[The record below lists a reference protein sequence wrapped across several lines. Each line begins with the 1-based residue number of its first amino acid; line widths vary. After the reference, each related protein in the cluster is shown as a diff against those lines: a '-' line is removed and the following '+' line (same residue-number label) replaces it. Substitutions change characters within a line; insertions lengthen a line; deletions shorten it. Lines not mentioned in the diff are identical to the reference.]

1 LVDTVLLHARSDA
14 ELANALARGLKG
26 AVAVPCVVPDGE
38 GPPLQF
44 GAGMQI
50 FGLWTARSEEAAGAR
65 LQDTL
70 DAAPRRAA
78 LLLWDNR
85 LPPCGERDAR
95 TPVIAMGD
103 DLDASIARIGEI
115 AKSLKLGI
123 FVASNL
129 TPPQPPPAPAAQ
141 PAPQPSIARAA
152 RPPRPP
158 APPRPQSDR
167 RIETSN
173 RMAGRWGFVIGAI
186 NGGAIVVA
194 GLAPWASSL
203 IARERAAAGAEART

>member
-14 ELANALARGLKG
+14 DLAHALARGLKG
-26 AVAVPCVVPDGE
+26 AVAVPCVVPEGA

-44 GAGMQI
+44 GVGMQI
-50 FGLWTARSEEAAGAR
+50 FGLWTARSEEGAGAR

-85 LPPCGERDAR
+85 LPPCGDSDAR

-103 DLDASIARIGEI
+103 DLDASIARVGEI

-129 TPPQPPPAPAAQ
+129 TPPQPPAAPLPAPP
-141 PAPQPSIARAA
+141 PAIARAT
-152 RPPRPP
+152 RPQRPP
-158 APPRPQSDR
+158 ATPRPQADR
-167 RIETSN
+167 RIEKSN

-186 NGGAIVVA
+186 IGGAIVVA

-203 IARERAAAGAEART
+203 IARERAAAGAEARS